1 VNACSQIAPLR
12 LWTSVGA
19 RPGLLEMEGT
29 ALATSEDVARLAGV
43 SRATVSRTLSG
54 NPKVNDEARQKVE
67 AAAKA
72 LGYVP
77 DMAAQWLSGGTSRT
91 VSMNFFESDMQAL
104 SQLTKTKHYFFLE
117 VLRSVEAGA
126 AAAGYDLLLPS
137 RLRDQ
142 EQVSHSYV
150 QQLRAR
156 RVAGAIMVACPPG
169 DPRIQALVD
178 SQLPTLFI
186 DVLAAGPRATW
197 VASDHAE
204 GARLATTHLISLGH
218 RTIGRITGTETDLS
232 AAERLRG
239 LRAGLAA
246 AGIPEDPG
254 LSRRSD
260 WSTQGAYIAALEL
273 LRARTDLTAIIAES
287 DMMAIGVLRALHE
300 LGLRV
305 PEDVSVTGFDDIDLA
320 SFTWPALT
328 TVRQDTNAMG
338 SGAVAAL
345 IDLIEQPLHPA
356 GWTPPPLL
364 LPTELIV
371 RGSTGPPASGA

>member
-1 VNACSQIAPLR
+1 
-12 LWTSVGA
+12 
-19 RPGLLEMEGT
+19 
-29 ALATSEDVARLAGV
+29 LATSEDVARLAGV

-54 NPKVNDEARQKVE
+54 NPKVNDDARRKVE

-91 VSMNFFESDMQAL
+91 VAINFFDNNMSAL
-104 SQLTKTKHYFFLE
+104 SQLTKPKHYFFLE

-126 AAAGYDLLLPS
+126 AGAGYDLLLPS
-137 RLRDQ
+137 RSLDP
-142 EQVSHSYV
+142 EPVSHSYV

-178 SQLPTLFI
+178 SRLPTLFI

-204 GARLATTHLISLGH
+204 GARLVTAHLISLGH

-232 AAERLRG
+232 GGERLRG
-239 LRAGLAA
+239 LRAAFA
-246 AGIPEDPG
+246 SAGIPEDPG

-260 WSTQGAYIAALEL
+260 WSTEGAYAAACDL
-273 LRARTDLTAIIAES
+273 LRARPDLTAIIAES

-305 PEDVSVTGFDDIDLA
+305 PEDVSLTGFDDIDLA

-328 TVRQDTNAMG
+328 TVRQDTNAIG
-338 SGAVAAL
+338 SGAVTAL
-345 IDLIEQPLHPA
+345 IDLIERPVRPA

-371 RGSTGPPASGA
+371 RGSTALPARRG